1 MLESL
6 PFSIKINPLVLF
18 VVLRVLIYLFVFG
31 LWLCENCSLGI
42 QYSGH
47 ACRSVSVLSK
57 RSDVRWICASLW
69 QFHTLGSTACSI

>member
-1 MLESL
+1 MLGSL
-6 PFSIKINPLVLF
+6 PFSIKIHPLVSF
-18 VVLRVLIYLFVFG
+18 VVLRVLIYLLVFG

-57 RSDVRWICASLW
+57 
-69 QFHTLGSTACSI
+69 